1 MPPYHA
7 RLAGLVEEVGE
18 VKPKGLGAAELAQV
32 AEAAVS
38 RRIATRLIEA
48 NRQIPGWIEDATGF
62 CRKFRFWGQNPKMDL
77 QDGS

>member
-18 VKPKGLGAAELAQV
+18 ANSKGLGADELAQV

-38 RRIATRLIEA
+38 GRMATRLIEA
-48 NRQIPGWIEDATGF
+48 NRQIPGRINSATGRVEF
-62 CRKFRFWGQNPKMDL
+62 D
-77 QDGS
+77 D